1 MINGIIGR
9 KIGMTQIFAAD
20 GSVTPVTVIKAG
32 PCVVVQKKSASGPDG
47 YDAVQLGLVDERPV
61 RLKNVTKPMRG
72 HFEKTG
78 GGIPPTR
85 ILKEFRLTE
94 GGDGTNVGDKV
105 LVDQFSDGEMVDV
118 IGRSK
123 GRGFAG
129 TVKRHHFNRGPESHG
144 SMNVRAPGSIGASA
158 YPSRV
163 VKGNRSS
170 GHMGDARI
178 TTKGLTVARVD
189 AGGVV
194 TGLAPGKASIK
205 VTSGTAVTTVPVTVV
220 RNPVASLAIEPATA
234 AARTGDV
241 VRFKVAAQGA
251 GGARLEM
258 PALRWSV
265 GGGQAAH
272 GGESPQPRDHAEH
285 VLSSPSGM
293 SLPVMLVHRTRRDVS
308 PRCVPGSGEVSAVDR
323 RPLIPQGG
331 GCS

>member
-85 ILKEFRLTE
+85 VLKELRLDAATE
-94 GGDGTNVGDKV
+94 TNVGDKV
-105 LVDQFSDGEMVDV
+105 LVDLFANGDLIDV
-118 IGRSK
+118 VGRSK

-163 VKGNRSS
+163 IKGNRSS

-178 TTKGLTVARVD
+178 TTKGLTVAQVD
-189 AGGVV
+189 VENN
-194 TGLAPGKASIK
+194 LLM
-205 VTSGTAVTTVPVTVV
+205 V
-220 RNPVASLAIEPATA
+220 R
-234 AARTGDV
+234 
-241 VRFKVAAQGA
+241 GA
-251 GGARLEM
+251 
-258 PALRWSV
+258 
-265 GGGQAAH
+265 
-272 GGESPQPRDHAEH
+272 
-285 VLSSPSGM
+285 
-293 SLPVMLVHRTRRDVS
+293 
-308 PRCVPGSGEVSAVDR
+308 VPGANGSVVVIKKAIKKGK
-323 RPLIPQGG
+323 
-331 GCS
+331 